1 MSWERIN
8 ARLQRENLRLL
19 GWQTV
24 VVVLLVLGYSGYYL
38 CRSNLSVAMPYIIGD
53 MVREGYEPD
62 YAKVALGTIASV
74 GVFFY
79 AVGKFVSGGVTDFL
93 GGRLTFLGGMLG
105 SVIFT
110 TLFALFGTVPFFTLT
125 WIGNRVVQSLGWVGM
140 VKVSARWFSYSSYGT
155 VMGIISLS
163 YLFGDAAA
171 RAFMG
176 WLFALGVD
184 WRGVFVI
191 GATILLGLFAL
202 TFFLLKESPRDIGEP
217 EPPSNP
223 GNVFADV
230 GDDARPEGMRE
241 LLLPLLRNRDFLFVC
256 LLSLGFTLLRE
267 TFNTWTPTYFTETLG
282 LNGADAA
289 TSSALFPLL
298 GGVSVLL
305 AGFASDRLGRGGR
318 ALLLF
323 LGLLLSAVG
332 LLALAWGDLGG
343 SPALPVA
350 IVAAIAFVMIGPY
363 SYLGGAMALD
373 FGGKKG
379 SATACGIIDG
389 VGYLGGILA
398 GDSVA
403 RLSVAF
409 GWEGAF
415 GVLASVAVLSSIP
428 ALLMLLDEYGR
439 APARR
444 LPRY

>member
-53 MVREGYEPD
+53 MVRDGYDPD

-125 WIGNRVVQSLGWVGM
+125 WIGNRMVQSLGWVGM

-163 YLFGDAAA
+163 YLFGDAAS

-267 TFNTWTPTYFTETLG
+267 TFNTWTPTYFTEALG

-289 TSSALFPLL
+289 TRSALFPLL

-415 GVLASVAVLSSIP
+415 GVLASVVVLSSIP

>member
-53 MVREGYEPD
+53 MVRDGYDPD

-125 WIGNRVVQSLGWVGM
+125 WIGNRMVQSLGWVGM

-163 YLFGDAAA
+163 YLFGDAAS

-267 TFNTWTPTYFTETLG
+267 TFNTWTPTYFTEAVG

-289 TSSALFPLL
+289 TRSALFPLL

-332 LLALAWGDLGG
+332 LLALAWGDLSG

-350 IVAAIAFVMIGPY
+350 IVGAIAFVMIGPY

>member
-1 MSWERIN
+1 MSWERID
-8 ARLQRENLRLL
+8 ALLQRENKRLL
-19 GWQTV
+19 AWQAV
-24 VVVLLVLGYSGYYL
+24 VIALFVSGYSGYYL
-38 CRSNLSVAMPYIIGD
+38 CRSNLSVAMPFIIGD
-53 MVREGYEPD
+53 MVRDGYDPD

-79 AVGKFVSGGVTDFL
+79 AIGKFVSGGVTDFL

-110 TLFALFGTVPFFTLT
+110 IMFALFGSVPIFTLA
-125 WIGNRVVQSLGWVGM
+125 WIGNRMVQSLGWVGM
-140 VKVSARWFSYSSYGT
+140 VKVTSRWFSYSSYGT

-163 YLFGDAAA
+163 YLFGDAAS

-176 WLFALGVD
+176 WLLAMGVD

-191 GATILLGLFAL
+191 GATILFGLFAL
-202 TFFLLKESPRDIGEP
+202 SFFLLKESPKDIGEP
-217 EPPSNP
+217 EPPGNP
-223 GNVFADV
+223 TNLFADS
-230 GDDARPEGMRE
+230 GDDARPESVWALVR
-241 LLLPLLRNRDFLFVC
+241 PFFRNRDFVFVC

-267 TFNTWTPTYFTETLG
+267 TFNTWTPTYFSESLG

-298 GGVSVLL
+298 GGFSVVL
-305 AGFASDRLGRGGR
+305 AGFASDRIGRGGR
-318 ALLLF
+318 SLLLF

-332 LLALAWGDLGG
+332 LMTLAWTDFGG
-343 SPALPVA
+343 SRTLPVF
-350 IVAAIAFVMIGPY
+350 VVGAIAFVMIGPY

-373 FGGKKG
+373 FGGKQG

-389 VGYLGGILA
+389 IGYLGGILA

-415 GVLASVAVLSSIP
+415 GVLASVAVLFSIP
-428 ALLMLLDEYGR
+428 ALLMLLDE
-439 APARR
+439 RR
-444 LPRY
+444 RSPVYRTRRY